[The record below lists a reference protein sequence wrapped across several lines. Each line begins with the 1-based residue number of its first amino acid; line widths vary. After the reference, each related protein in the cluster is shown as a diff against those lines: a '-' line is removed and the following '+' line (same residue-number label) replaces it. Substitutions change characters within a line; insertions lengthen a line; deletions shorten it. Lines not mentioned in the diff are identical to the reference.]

1 MKNLILRIVPVFFL
15 CFALLSSVVHAE
27 VNIALDPTTGN
38 IDSSGS
44 NIDIVVDSGGGE
56 VDGFEISIKY
66 SGDLQYNGF
75 TSGDVPGCTVEGLER
90 EAQDDVF
97 LYCFIMT
104 DPYTG
109 SDNTLASL
117 NFSATGTNGGTIRID
132 SADAGTC
139 ETCGTVLGAQGNYTT
154 SVTTTTTQSE
164 ALPQTNIFGAS
175 IVFVGIGLLS
185 TAVLLKTNLVF
196 KRREKMMKKLK

>member
-1 MKNLILRIVPVFFL
+1 
-15 CFALLSSVVHAE
+15 
-27 VNIALDPTTGN
+27 
-38 IDSSGS
+38 
-44 NIDIVVDSGGGE
+44 
-56 VDGFEISIKY
+56 
-66 SGDLQYNGF
+66 
-75 TSGDVPGCTVEGLER
+75 
-90 EAQDDVF
+90 
-97 LYCFIMT
+97 MT

-117 NFSATGTNGGTIRID
+117 NFSATGANGGTVRIN

-139 ETCGTVLGAQGNYTT
+139 ETCGTVLGAQGNYKT
-154 SVTTTTTQSE
+154 SVTTTTVTTQSE

-196 KRREKMMKKLK
+196 KRRENMMKKLKE